1 MDADEQWFWLVQF
14 CGLLTSQRDVFIYL
28 RNSPLLLVETLLKHK
43 KNLRKHRVERMRN
56 TFLSQL

>member
-1 MDADEQWFWLVQF
+1 MARTVGFVWFIF
-14 CGLLTSQRDVFIYL
+14 E
-28 RNSPLLLVETLLKHK
+28 NSLLLLLDIFCEHTHTPK